1 MFRTKSPREI
11 DAEIRPAVDGWVLP
25 RPVERAVAA
34 GVANRVPVLLGTT
47 ADEGS
52 VFFRSPPVP
61 TVALVDSMRRADW
74 GAGAA
79 EIARHYPVTS
89 EADLVPQAARMFGDS
104 LFGVQARVFAR
115 AAAARGWPVHM
126 YLFTRRAAS
135 GPAAALGAFHG
146 AEVPFVFGRAPSA
159 GGRAGQAPYDARLA
173 ETMSGAWLAFAAT
186 GDPNGDG
193 RPTWP
198 RYDARRDEYLEFG
211 ERIGVRADA
220 RATRLDLLARWDPA
234 FRPTR

>member
-79 EIARHYPVTS
+79 EIARHYP
-89 EADLVPQAARMFGDS
+89 
-104 LFGVQARVFAR
+104 
-115 AAAARGWPVHM
+115 
-126 YLFTRRAAS
+126 
-135 GPAAALGAFHG
+135 
-146 AEVPFVFGRAPSA
+146 
-159 GGRAGQAPYDARLA
+159 
-173 ETMSGAWLAFAAT
+173 
-186 GDPNGDG
+186 
-193 RPTWP
+193 
-198 RYDARRDEYLEFG
+198 
-211 ERIGVRADA
+211 
-220 RATRLDLLARWDPA
+220 
-234 FRPTR
+234 